1 MITIALAD
9 DHNIMRKGFA
19 SLLQGLGYNILYQ
32 AENGKEFIEK
42 TTTGNLPQLAILDI
56 NMPVMDG
63 YQTAG
68 WLKTNHPGVKVL
80 ALSMYNDEAAILRM
94 IKNGARGYIL
104 KDSDIADVCTAI
116 EAIISKGFF
125 YSELITSH
133 LVHSINHLDSPTD
146 SNVKELLNLNSR
158 EIEFLKFCCTEMSY
172 KDIGVQMHLSTR
184 TIEGYRDALCSKLRV
199 HTRIGLAMFAIKN
212 KIAEIN

>member
-9 DHNIMRKGFA
+9 DHNVMRKGLA
-19 SLLQGLGYNILYQ
+19 SLLQGLGYGILYE
-32 AENGKEFIEK
+32 AENGKEFIDK
-42 TTTGNLPQLAILDI
+42 TTIDNLPQLAILDI

-63 YQTAG
+63 YETSA
-68 WLKTNHPGVKVL
+68 WLKKNHPGVKVL

-116 EAIISKGFF
+116 DAIISKGFF
-125 YSELITSH
+125 YSELITSR
-133 LVHSINHLDSPTD
+133 LINSISHLDSPAD
-146 SNVKELLNLNSR
+146 AGVKELLDLNSK
-158 EIEFLKFCCTEMSY
+158 EIEFLKLCCTEMSY
-172 KDIGVQMHLSTR
+172 KEIGTQMHLSTR
-184 TIEGYRDALCSKLRV
+184 TIEGYRDALCAKLKL
-199 HTRIGLAMFAIKN
+199 HTRIGLAMFAIKT